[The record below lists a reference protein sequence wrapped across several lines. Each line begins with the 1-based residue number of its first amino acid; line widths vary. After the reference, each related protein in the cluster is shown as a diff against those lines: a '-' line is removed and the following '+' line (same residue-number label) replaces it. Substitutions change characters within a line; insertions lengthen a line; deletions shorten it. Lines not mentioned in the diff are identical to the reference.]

1 MKYKLI
7 YTFSLLVLLFIWF
20 YPNHEVTH
28 KLEQI
33 DSTEYAGAPM
43 DSVVLDTTPIRKE
56 VTTTQPAPTI
66 IYIDRESNTNILG
79 LSNEIITLMI
89 GLGNII
95 TMYYQFKKK

>member
-20 YPNHEVTH
+20 FPNNDVTH
-28 KLEQI
+28 NKGYEET
-33 DSTEYAGAPM
+33 DSTAYAGAPM
-43 DSVVLDTTPIRKE
+43 DSVVLDTMPTREKVTSTP
-56 VTTTQPAPTI
+56 PTI
-66 IYIDRESNTNILG
+66 IYIERESNTNILG
-79 LSNEIITLMI
+79 LSNEIVTLMI